1 MFWSALALRESRP
14 SPRDPRMGVT
24 MLLARAPRIELVER
38 SRVARPR

>member
-1 MFWSALALRESRP
+1 
-14 SPRDPRMGVT
+14 MGVT